1 MILLFLDG
9 YMKTHMG
16 DSPGESEYNVMC
28 KTKSKSNKKLF
39 YNNQTEK
46 KTIYENQ
53 TEKLFL

>member
-16 DSPGESEYNVMC
+16 DSPGESEYNAIC
-28 KTKSKSNKKLF
+28 KTESKSNRKIVLF

-46 KTIYENQ
+46 KNNS
-53 TEKLFL
+53 